1 MVIFCSVC
9 ECDDLTSEKTV
20 KRTISQWNY
29 QSPLFALTCFVF
41 IISISFSA
49 FSVFC
54 ITSAAWKVKRE
65 VRKHD
70 QTESQ
75 QINCTFIFFR
85 GAETEHCCNSKFLTD
100 LPWFQCKCRK
110 AREFV
115 RAHSCSLHYFLLDF
129 SDRPLVEIVSTHRSN
144 ERKNKIKLMLK
155 WSLHFCITTTVWWL
169 AQFNL
174 NCDIHI
180 SGDLSTLSP
189 IWNIISNFGNFSFQ
203 MNFNVYP
210 RNEMVH
216 FYVTFFRP
224 FLTSPRCLCIHGET
238 LM

>member
-1 MVIFCSVC
+1 MHITQLQFVFVNHLRS
-9 ECDDLTSEKTV
+9 L
-20 KRTISQWNY
+20 ISFGYLLKCGHFLLRLWMWRFDEWNY
-29 QSPLFALTCFVF
+29 QSPLFAFTCFVF

-100 LPWFQCKCRK
+100 LPWFQCECRK

-169 AQFNL
+169 
-174 NCDIHI
+174 
-180 SGDLSTLSP
+180 
-189 IWNIISNFGNFSFQ
+189 
-203 MNFNVYP
+203 
-210 RNEMVH
+210 R
-216 FYVTFFRP
+216 
-224 FLTSPRCLCIHGET
+224 LT
-238 LM
+238 